1 MTETVLVT
9 GGAGFIGSTLC
20 KSFLAGGARVV
31 VLDDLSFGRRA
42 HLPETPALSFV
53 EGDIRDAAALVRL
66 LREHRPRVVCH
77 LAALH
82 FIPYCNA
89 HPEETIDV
97 NVGGTRALL
106 AACRET
112 PPERVVFASTAAV
125 YPVAGSP
132 FAEDHATGPMDIY
145 GASKLIGEELARL
158 FNLETGVSTA
168 VARFFNAFGPNET
181 NPHLIPDILAQ
192 LAKGDALLLGNLDPL
207 RDYVHVEDL
216 AAGVVALAARRTP
229 GVEIFNI
236 GSGEGRSVRDVVA
249 ACEAALGRPLQLGQN
264 PARVRPVD
272 RAELVADTGKLARE
286 TGWRPR
292 VSFAEGMRRL
302 VSELPRP

>member
-1 MTETVLVT
+1 MPTEAILVT

-20 KSFLAGGARVV
+20 RTFLEAGRRVV
-31 VLDDLSFGRRA
+31 VFDNLSFGKRA
-42 HLPETPALSFV
+42 HLSEHPSLQFV
-53 EGDIRDAAALVRL
+53 EGDLRDAPAVRRL
-66 LREHRPRVVCH
+66 IEEHAPQVVCH

-89 HPEETIDV
+89 HPEETIEV
-97 NVGGTRALL
+97 NVAGTRALL
-106 AACRET
+106 DACRET
-112 PPERVVFASTAAV
+112 RPARLVFASTAAV

-145 GASKLIGEELARL
+145 GASKLIGEELCRL
-158 FNLETGVSTA
+158 FSLETGVSTGL
-168 VARFFNAFGPNET
+168 ARFFNAFGPNET

-192 LAKGDALLLGNLDPL
+192 LATGDELRLGNLDPL

-216 AAGVVALAARRTP
+216 AAGVVALAERRGP

-249 ACEAALGRPLQLGQN
+249 ACEAALGRPLTLGQN
-264 PARVRPVD
+264 PDRVRPVD
-272 RAELVADTGKLARE
+272 RAELVANTGKLQRE
-286 TGWRPR
+286 TGWRAQVP
-292 VSFAEGMRRL
+292 FAEGMRRL
-302 VSELPRP
+302 LAEL